1 VAPADQIPCG
11 NDSIS
16 RQECERK
23 GCCYEL
29 GGQASS
35 CFYGLSGAV
44 ECTKDG
50 HVLIVLTKK
59 MTVPPLDLDSVHL
72 LDEGPNCKPVNK
84 TESFILFKIPFGT
97 CGTTS
102 RVAGSYVLY
111 ENEIIADR
119 NIIRGPSGSITRDST
134 LRIHI
139 QCRYMGRDSLPLNVQ
154 VFTLAP
160 PLPVTE
166 PGPLHLELRISKG
179 ESYGAYYHVS
189 EYPVV
194 KNLREPVFLEVRLL
208 NRTDP
213 SIVLM
218 LDDCWATPTPN
229 PLDKLMWK
237 ILVDGCPYT
246 EDNYRT
252 RLQNVDASGLK
263 FPFHYKR
270 FIVKTFAFVDSA
282 TEQPFKGQVYF
293 HCSALVCHPSA
304 SEPCTMKC
312 ATVGSRRQR
321 SVDLQML
328 EQQSRQAIVTSEGPV
343 IFKENLEN
351 TIRIYP
357 FSGAAAFVMILAL
370 CTVGIA
376 VICKVKRQNQ

>member
-1 VAPADQIPCG
+1 MEPLKEFWKISYTDLPDPVTCEKHYIELKVPASEYDELVVGFKVLDDHGLLQDADQISEVCKYTILKDEKG
-11 NDSIS
+11 SALFRTKYDG
-16 RQECERK
+16 CYVRK
-23 GCCYEL
+23 TVR
-29 GGQASS
+29 
-35 CFYGLSGAV
+35 AV

-312 ATVGSRRQR
+312 ATVGS
-321 SVDLQML
+321 S
-328 EQQSRQAIVTSEGPV
+328 
-343 IFKENLEN
+343 K
-351 TIRIYP
+351 
-357 FSGAAAFVMILAL
+357 
-370 CTVGIA
+370 
-376 VICKVKRQNQ
+376 